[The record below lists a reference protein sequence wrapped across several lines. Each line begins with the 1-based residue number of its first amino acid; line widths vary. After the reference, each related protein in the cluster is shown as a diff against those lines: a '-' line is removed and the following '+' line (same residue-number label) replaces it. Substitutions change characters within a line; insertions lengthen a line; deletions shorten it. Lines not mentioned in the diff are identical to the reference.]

1 MKNEDRKRLDSLR
14 SSAAQYFAE
23 RYSREERYLII
34 FERDF
39 SDYLKRADYLRS
51 KDVEHQ
57 LYFDFLIA
65 FDSLKS
71 KMAEFKWSAGFLKK
85 KGIDFPKIRNLY
97 FAVA

>member
-1 MKNEDRKRLDSLR
+1 MDDRKRLDSLR

-39 SDYLKRADYLRS
+39 SSYLNSAEWLKSDDARNCQKFY
-51 KDVEHQ
+51 
-57 LYFDFLIA
+57 DFLLD

-71 KMAEFKWSAGFLKK
+71 KMAEFKWSADFLKK